1 MPTVT
6 LLTIKNNA
14 SVETVIPGI
23 RTKAVA
29 LNRIVRVRRI
39 RVDLGPNA
47 RLRPK
52 VIPCVFVRL
61 GRLGTRLGLGDVEA
75 LNVRLMIS
83 VLISMRVLVRNVRI
97 RVLDLAELALT
108 VESKNIIRFVRAITI

>member
-1 MPTVT
+1 MLTVT

-14 SVETVIPGI
+14 SVETAIPGI

-52 VIPCVFVRL
+52 VIRCVFVRL
-61 GRLGTRLGLGDVEA
+61 GRLATRLGLGDVVA

-97 RVLDLAELALT
+97 RVLDRAELALT